1 MRILER
7 ENYYNVINGYKEL
20 FLASKATATADE
32 AYKTGT
38 TFDEVYALYNFDRE
52 LRNIYLKYLLKR
64 IRQITRL
71 PEKVSPPDRG
81 GES

>member
-32 AYKTGT
+32 AYT
-38 TFDEVYALYNFDRE
+38 TLVPVTRYFRICR
-52 LRNIYLKYLLKR
+52 RNAGNNLTDNPQLPEMAAVFFNKVLAIY
-64 IRQITRL
+64 RL
-71 PEKVSPPDRG
+71 PYF
-81 GES
+81 